1 MKLKESIPANSVKII
16 ELYNKIISD
25 TLILRP
31 SFQRK
36 LVWKKQHKYHF
47 IETILMNFPFPEI
60 YIASSQIDIENLTA
74 QEIVVDGQQ
83 RLSTIIDYIRGV
95 NDFEQQNRVTSFDK
109 LTVEEKKDFL
119 NYLVTVRDLKNME
132 YEAITEVFERINST
146 EYCLNQVEK
155 NNAIYG
161 DGEFAVFCKQI
172 IDEEYNPTDKETE
185 VVIDPDIKTKYNNF
199 FCKNY
204 IFSKND
210 IARMYDLQYIMLI
223 CATILEGGYFG
234 RSSKIKDYMEQY
246 NETFEKAEYLTSRLL
261 QSINLISSI
270 KLEKG
275 SYWFNQANL
284 FTLIIEFSKLP
295 EEKILD
301 LNIRLLEVELLELE
315 NKVDNYFMAN
325 NEDDLKYIT
334 TEEQKYFEVA
344 RQGSHEKS
352 AREYRAMVLTQ
363 IINKC
368 LENKSQE
375 SVEINPTLF
384 DSLFDYAI
392 LIPTENGLNKSIMDA
407 TSSVREFL
415 KKNNIHNYD
424 TQEKGPAKKIILKA
438 AYLTEQKNEE
448 TEISMYKAN
457 HRGDARIWIKNLKT
471 YASPLDSIAL
481 LFYKNSV
488 YIINTSR
495 YKIENAIKY
504 INR

>member
-1 MKLKESIPANSVKII
+1 MKLKESVPANSVKII

-83 RLSTIIDYIRGV
+83 RLSTIIDYIRGI

-109 LTVEEKKDFL
+109 LSVEEKKDFL
-119 NYLVTVRDLKNME
+119 NYLVTVRDLKDMD
-132 YEAITEVFERINST
+132 YEAITEVFKRINST

-185 VVIDPDIKTKYNNF
+185 AVINPDIKIKYNNF
-199 FCKNY
+199 FCKND

-223 CATILEGGYFG
+223 SATILEGGYFG

-246 NETFEKAEYLTSRLL
+246 NETFEKAGCVTSKLL

-301 LNIRLLEVELLELE
+301 LNIRLLEAELLELE
-315 NKVDNYFMAN
+315 NKVDNYFMAD
-325 NEDDLKYIT
+325 NEEDLKYIT
-334 TEEQKYFEVA
+334 AEEQKYFEVA

-368 LENKSQE
+368 LENKNQE
-375 SVEINPTLF
+375 SAEINPTLF
-384 DSLFDYAI
+384 DFLFDYAI

-407 TSSVREFL
+407 TSPIRDFL

-424 TQEKGPAKKIILKA
+424 TQEKGPAKKIIIKA

-488 YIINTSR
+488 YIINTSK